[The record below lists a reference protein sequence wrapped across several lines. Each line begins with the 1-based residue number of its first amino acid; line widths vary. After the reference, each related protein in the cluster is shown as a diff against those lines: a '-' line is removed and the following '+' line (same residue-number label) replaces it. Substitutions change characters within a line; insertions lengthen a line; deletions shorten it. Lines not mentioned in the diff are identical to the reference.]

1 MKSQFE
7 IEESLKIVNNI
18 LYEVSNHG
26 GLVYGNYVKEM
37 ITKLKDPAYKVNYDK
52 INVYFPTWQINVNGF
67 KDKLIKDYPSSH
79 VCTDIIRVNV
89 HGSIITTIF
98 MTRKIPV
105 IDYDVDQLFYNGYR
119 KEYVILK
126 DGVQHSTDNLLE
138 TPNFLLK
145 ECYQNIVSKKAT
157 LLDSGFDKLMMG
169 YDHHFKTDQDC
180 IELNVLNKFIHNGWT
195 ICYKNVIIT
204 ELMSYV
210 WITIHFVPLRQK
222 AISIKTFDDLY
233 VGLHTQEVQCFES
246 MLIELKEK
254 GIYETTIEKFL
265 RDNPSIRSQLMT
277 FYKK

>member
-7 IEESLKIVNNI
+7 IEESLKIINHV
-18 LYEVSNHG
+18 LYEVSNSY

-37 ITKLKDPAYKVNYDK
+37 ISKSKDPAYKVNYDK
-52 INVYFPTWQINVNGF
+52 INVYFSTIPGVNIF
-67 KDKLIKDYPSSH
+67 KEILMNDYPLSI
-79 VCTDIIRVNV
+79 VKNDIVEVIV
-89 HGSIITTIF
+89 HGTKITTLLV
-98 MTRKIPV
+98 TTKSPA
-105 IDYDVDQLFYNGYR
+105 IDYDVDQLFYDGYR
-119 KEYVILK
+119 KEYTINIDGAEYSTYVTNNVVLK
-126 DGVQHSTDNLLE
+126 KCFD
-138 TPNFLLK
+138 
-145 ECYQNIVSKKAT
+145 NIVSKKAT
-157 LLDSGFDKLMMG
+157 LLDNGFNKLMMG

-180 IELNVLNKFIHNGWT
+180 IELNVLNEFIHNGWT

-204 ELMSYV
+204 ELISYD

-222 AISIKTFDDLY
+222 AIKKTFDDLY